1 VAGSLAELRGAFETA
16 SGVLDFAR
24 LAVGISGHAKE
35 APMRPNKLMLAGL
48 IVTLVGLFI
57 VIKHEMGLPSYW
69 TPLLVGIGLLIAG
82 AIWSMVSR
90 NSKTS

>member
-1 VAGSLAELRGAFETA
+1 LADIGGSLAEVVA
-16 SGVLDFAR
+16 LDFAR

-35 APMRPNKLMLAGL
+35 ASMRPNKLMLAGL